1 MRRIFCIVILL
12 AASSA
17 RASDTHYEDFFIGTR
32 SVGLGGAFVGL
43 GNDPSGLWINPAGLT
58 FARRNDI
65 NINTSFYGFEFLRQD
80 LGEQESQNT
89 KDAKDFSFFDDLR
102 VIPVTFGGVIGLG
115 KQRPDKTFTHSI
127 AFLFGYPNYSQ
138 LIQAREGVFTSAAGE
153 ERDYFKHD
161 HNDRTLC
168 SAVGYAVR
176 ISDRLSLGFGLFYV
190 NRLLDRTDQSIHQF
204 QPAAGVLTEFSDTR
218 THLVHS
224 SHSLMLNAGVRLD
237 LSEAW
242 SLGLSLQSP
251 DIPLSGDSDLEVI
264 ANRAIRDAGG
274 DLVTSSDKLD
284 FAADEVHTRRPLNL
298 RLGFAFEYPETLTVT
313 GDVIVYARTHYRIF
327 NDTAVAPYLPMPSVV
342 QRQAVVNARV
352 GFEYL
357 LIKQMSVAVGAF
369 TNFSSAP
376 DIPARPAREM
386 LPHIHLFGGT
396 LATGY
401 YLKHSLIRLG
411 FAVMYGS
418 GHDVVALTP
427 DWRAGQPS
435 PGYKRVGIDR
445 LTLFAYLATT
455 FRY

>member
-1 MRRIFCIVILL
+1 MRYIACILFLL
-12 AASSA
+12 TAPAVL
-17 RASDTHYEDFFIGTR
+17 ASDTHYEDFFIGTR

-43 GNDPSGLWINPAGLT
+43 GNDPSGLWINPAGLN

-80 LGEQESQNT
+80 LGEHESQDT
-89 KDAKDFSFFDDLR
+89 KDAKGFSFFDDLR

-115 KQRPDKTFTHSI
+115 KQRPDKTFTHAI

-138 LIQAREGVFTSAAGE
+138 LIQAREGAFTSTEGE
-153 ERDYFKHD
+153 ERNYFKHD

-168 SAVGYAVR
+168 SAVGYAIR
-176 ISDRLSLGFGLFYV
+176 ISDRLSLGFGLFYI

-204 QPAAGVLTEFSDTR
+204 QPAGGGLTEFSDTR

-224 SHSLMLNAGVRLD
+224 SHTLMLNAGVRLD
-237 LSEAW
+237 LTEAW
-242 SLGLSLQSP
+242 SLGLSLHSP
-251 DIPLSGDSDLEVI
+251 DIPLGGDSDLEVI
-264 ANRAIRDAGG
+264 ESRAIRDAGG
-274 DLVTSSDKLD
+274 DLLTGSEKLD
-284 FAADEVHTRRPLNL
+284 FVADKVHTRRPLNL
-298 RLGFAFEYPETLTVT
+298 RLGFAFEYPEILTVT
-313 GDVIVYARTHYRIF
+313 GDVIVYARTHYRVF
-327 NDTAVAPYLPMPSVV
+327 NDARVAPYLPMPSVV
-342 QRQAVVNARV
+342 ERQAVINARL

-357 LIKQMSVAVGAF
+357 LFKQMSVALGAF

-376 DIPARPAREM
+376 DIPAQPTTEM
-386 LPHIHLFGGT
+386 LPHIHLFGAT

-418 GHDVVALTP
+418 GHDVVALAP
-427 DWRAGQPS
+427 DWRSDQPS
-435 PGYKRVGIDR
+435 PGFKRVGIDR

>member
-1 MRRIFCIVILL
+1 MRHIICILILL
-12 AASSA
+12 ASTAA

-32 SVGLGGAFVGL
+32 SVGLGGAFAGL
-43 GNDPSGLWINPAGLT
+43 GNDPSGLWINPAGLN

-80 LGEQESQNT
+80 LGEHESQE
-89 KDAKDFSFFDDLR
+89 AKDTKGFSFFDDLR

-115 KQRPDKTFTHSI
+115 QQRPDKTFTHAI
-127 AFLFGYPNYSQ
+127 AFLFGYPSYRQ
-138 LIQAREGVFTSAAGE
+138 LIQDREGIVSSIDGE
-153 ERDYFKHD
+153 ERNYFKHT

-168 SAVGYAVR
+168 TGAGYAVR
-176 ISDRLSLGFGLFYV
+176 ISDKLSLGFGIFYI
-190 NRLLDRTDQSIHQF
+190 NRLLDRTDQTIHQF
-204 QPAAGVLTEFSDTR
+204 KPADGDSVEFSDTR
-218 THLVHS
+218 TNLVHS
-224 SHSLMLNAGVRLD
+224 SHALMLNAGVRLD

-242 SLGLSLQSP
+242 SLGASMQSP
-251 DIPLSGDSDLEVI
+251 DIPVGGDSDLEVI
-264 ANRAIRDAGG
+264 ANQAIRDAGG
-274 DLVTSSDKLD
+274 DLATGSQKLD
-284 FAADEVHTRRPLNL
+284 FMTDQVHTRRPLNL

-313 GDVIVYARTHYRIF
+313 GDVIVYALTSYRIF
-327 NDTAVAPYLPMPSVV
+327 DDVLAEPYLPMPSRVE
-342 QRQAVVNARV
+342 RQAIVNARL

-357 LIKQMSVAVGAF
+357 LHKRMSVALGAF

-376 DIPARPAREM
+376 EIPAQPSKEM

-418 GHDVVALTP
+418 GHDVVALSP
-427 DWRAGQPS
+427 DWRSDQPS
-435 PGYKRVGIDR
+435 PGFKRVGIDR